1 MTIRATNVVGGLL
14 LAAAALPALAC
25 ELPKIPVIPERDK
38 IGDQAPAVTAA
49 TSAYFEGMRAY
60 ADCIEA
66 ALAAA
71 GGDAAPV
78 SLKDALI
85 ERNHAAVAEAQE
97 VQKLYQERVAV
108 GQTATPGSQN
118 ALRKYI
124 EGIASGMPDYSAMT
138 EDWARTAKQQL
149 AFTQRAAAAAG
160 AIQSIEFGGIDP
172 DGRNIYVVHQEKG
185 TTNARIGLDADGKIN
200 FAMLRPAQAPGERK
214 PTASIATRSSGLKR
228 DR

>member
-1 MTIRATNVVGGLL
+1 MTIRATYVVGGLL
-14 LAAAALPALAC
+14 LTVVAAPALAC
-25 ELPKIPVIPERDK
+25 DLPKIPVIPARDQ

-71 GGDAAPV
+71 GGDAAPASFKV
-78 SLKDALI
+78 AII
-85 ERNHAAVAEAQE
+85 ERNNAAVVEAQE
-97 VQKLYQERVAV
+97 VQKLYQERVSV
-108 GQTATPGSQN
+108 GQTATPGSEN

-124 EGIASGMPDYSAMT
+124 EGIASGSPDYDAMT
-138 EDWARTAKQQL
+138 PEWARTAKQQL

-172 DGRNIYVVHQEKG
+172 DGRNIFVVRQANA
-185 TTNARIGLDADGKIN
+185 TTNARIGLNAEGKID
-200 FAMLRPAQAPGERK
+200 FAMLRPAPVPGEKR
-214 PTASIATRSSGLKR
+214 PTARIPPRH
-228 DR
+228 

>member
-1 MTIRATNVVGGLL
+1 MTMRTTNVVGGLL
-14 LAAAALPALAC
+14 LVAAALPATAC
-25 ELPKIPVIPERDK
+25 DLPKIPVIPARDK

-71 GGDAAPV
+71 GGDAAPT
-78 SLKDALI
+78 SFKDALI
-85 ERNHAAVAEAQE
+85 ERNHAAVLEAQE

-108 GQTATPGSQN
+108 GQTATPGAEV

-124 EGIASGMPDYSAMT
+124 EGIAAGKPDYDAMT
-138 EDWARTAKQQL
+138 PDWARTAKQSL
-149 AFTQRAAAAAG
+149 AFAQRAAAAAG
-160 AIQSIEFGGIDP
+160 AIQSMEFGGIDQ

-185 TTNARIGLDADGKIN
+185 TTNARIGLDADGKVN
-200 FAMLRPAQAPGERK
+200 FAMLRPAAVAGQGSRCRDCGIK
-214 PTASIATRSSGLKR
+214 PRH
-228 DR
+228 